1 MPEANKVKYRLG
13 LDLGTNSIGWAVLR
27 LDDENKPTAIIR
39 AGVRIFSD
47 GREAKTKTS
56 LAVNRR
62 EKRSQRRRRDRYLMR
77 RNTLI
82 KTLID
87 LGFFP
92 KDTDER
98 KGLVSN
104 DPYEI
109 RNRALTEAVS
119 PAEFARALYHIN
131 QRRGFKS
138 NRKTEAREEPKQGSI
153 KFATRELAEELESN
167 EDIKTIGQWLYKR
180 KIENKPVRIKPTNSD
195 LNSPKYD
202 VYISRAMME
211 DEFNQIWDAQYNF
224 WSIKDKE
231 IANLFSNNNKE
242 KIFEIFFYQRPLKP
256 VEVGRCTFFPDLKRA
271 PKALPI
277 FQKFR
282 ILSDLNKIKI
292 LTEDGE
298 YRAITLDQRNKI
310 LEELLKGKDKTFD
323 QIRKLLG
330 LSEYCKFNIENSPTG
345 KLLGDKTTNRLSKK
359 DAFSNDW
366 FKFSDDEKRS
376 IVQLILDAEDE
387 EIFTKDLS
395 NLVQI
400 DPERIQKIYDCV
412 LPDGYGHLSEQ
423 ALVQITKELE
433 SDIIQ
438 YDEAV
443 RRSGIEHHSKFNP
456 NSEHENLP
464 YYGKILERQIGT
476 GTRIDGDS
484 LEKYYGKVP
493 NPTVHIVLNQLRLIV
508 NNLIGEYGKPSQIVL
523 EMARDL
529 KNSKEKRDKI
539 ARKQSLNSKNNER
552 IKSEISNLLQIPAEQ
567 VKKSDIVK
575 FKLWEELSENPLER
589 CCPYSGKPIGIKQLF
604 TPEVDIEHI
613 IPYSLSLDDSNS
625 NKTVAFRLANQ
636 YKGNNIPYSAFSTE
650 DAKNRGYDYDAILA
664 RTRSL
669 PESKRYRFTKEA
681 KEIWEDTDK
690 DFLGRA
696 LNDTRY
702 MSKLALEYIKSVC
715 NNVWVIPGQ
724 LTARFRHELG
734 LKSIISE
741 IKGFPNDYDNFDKKN
756 RNDHRHHAID
766 ACVIAITDRNLLQK
780 YSRLNAKRN
789 SFSKLESVPKPWET
803 FRDHVLRA
811 VSNIIVSHKPN
822 HGYQG
827 QMHEETA
834 HNPNSNPKFIKISS
848 TNDPERHGVDEEGNP
863 LPYKAYDSGNN
874 YCVEIFENEDG
885 SWGGEVITRYRA
897 YQIIKESH
905 KELSSKE
912 NQGKIAEKDLVNSQ
926 LRNPYRAQNGK
937 PLVMRLMANDMVKMD
952 YVPRGGVSN
961 GFKVYRLY
969 KMAVGEKPRLWF
981 SEHCES
987 NVAERVNADN
997 PVIKLKEI
1005 MITANSL
1012 AKHKCFLVNVGP
1024 TGKINK

>member
-1 MPEANKVKYRLG
+1 
-13 LDLGTNSIGWAVLR
+13 
-27 LDDENKPTAIIR
+27 
-39 AGVRIFSD
+39 
-47 GREAKTKTS
+47 
-56 LAVNRR
+56 
-62 EKRSQRRRRDRYLMR
+62 MR

-98 KGLVSN
+98 KALVSN

-109 RNRALTEAVS
+109 RNRALMEAVS

-180 KIENKPVRIKPTNSD
+180 KIENKPVRNKPTKSNSK
-195 LNSPKYD
+195 SPKYD
-202 VYISRAMME
+202 IYISRAMME

-231 IANLFSNNNKE
+231 IAKLFSNNYKE
-242 KIFEIFFYQRPLKP
+242 KIFEIIFYQRPLKP
-256 VEVGRCTFFPDLKRA
+256 VEVGRCTFFPDLMRA

-359 DAFSNDW
+359 DVFFNDW

-376 IVQLILDAEDE
+376 IVELILDAEDE
-387 EIFTKDLS
+387 EEFTKDLS
-395 NLVQI
+395 TLVQI
-400 DPERIQKIYDCV
+400 DSEKIQKIYDCI

-423 ALVQITKELE
+423 ALIQITNELE
-433 SDIIQ
+433 ADIIQ

-443 RRSGIEHHSKFNP
+443 RRSGIEHHSNLGLHTKL
-456 NSEHENLP
+456 ENVLAELP
-464 YYGKILERQIGT
+464 YYGEILERQIGT
-476 GTRIDGDS
+476 GTRIEGDS

-493 NPTVHIVLNQLRLIV
+493 NPTVHIVLNQLRLII
-508 NNLIGEYGKPSQIVL
+508 NNLIREYGKPTQIVL

-529 KNSKEKRDKI
+529 KNSKETRVKI
-539 ARKQSLNSKNNER
+539 ARNQRLNSKINER
-552 IKSEISNLLQIPAEQ
+552 IKNEISNLLQLPPEQ

-575 FKLWEELSENPLER
+575 FKLWEELSVNPLER
-589 CCPYSGKPIGIKQLF
+589 CCPYTGNPIEIKQLF
-604 TPEVDIEHI
+604 TSEVDIEHI
-613 IPYSLSLDDSNS
+613 IPYSLSLDDSKS
-625 NKTVAFRLANQ
+625 NKTVAFRSANQ
-636 YKGNNIPYSAFSTE
+636 YKGNNIPYTAFSTE
-650 DAKNRGYDYDAILA
+650 DAKRRGYDYDAILA

-669 PESKRYRFTKEA
+669 PEGKRYRFTKEA

-715 NNVWVIPGQ
+715 NNVWAIPGQ

-734 LKSIISE
+734 LNSIISE
-741 IKGFPNDYDNFDKKN
+741 LKGVPNDYENFDKKN

-766 ACVIAITDRNLLQK
+766 ACVIAITDRNLLQE
-780 YSRLNAKRN
+780 YSRLNSKIN

-848 TNDPERHGVDEEGNP
+848 TNDPKRHGVDEEGNP
-863 LPYKAYDSGNN
+863 LPYKAYASGNN
-874 YCVEIFENEDG
+874 YCVEIFENDNG
-885 SWGGEVITRYRA
+885 SWDGEVITTYRA
-897 YQIIKESH
+897 YQIIRESQ
-905 KELSSKE
+905 KELSNKE
-912 NQGKIAEKDLVNSQ
+912 NQGNITEKDLVEFK

-937 PLVMRLMANDMVKMD
+937 PLVMRLMINDMVRMNFIRKGQLPLANKIYKICKITQTTKSPLIYFAEHFEANVD
-952 YVPRGGVSN
+952 NR
-961 GFKVYRLY
+961 FKN
-969 KMAVGEKPRLWF
+969 KE
-981 SEHCES
+981 
-987 NVAERVNADN
+987 
-997 PVIKLKEI
+997 LKEI
-1005 MITANSL
+1005 KPKANTL
-1012 AKHKCFLVNVGP
+1012 KKHKCEAINIGP
-1024 TGKINK
+1024 TGKIKIR